1 MGKIKKIIENDL
13 VGGTTSTDVYPI
25 TSTKAVYNTNNEC
38 IDDTIKRGLVNISTE
53 YNNDHVVETLTIN
66 QALAKVPSEDR
77 VPGFR
82 GEVKTADGWVRLIF
96 SNINWYFTEA
106 QWLNTD
112 NWIIKNLEDSSLST
126 DEVNTL
132 IDNKLNTLS
141 SVAKSG
147 DYNDLSNKPTIPTS
161 TSSLLNDSNFTTKDY
176 VDESIANASLGGE
189 GSVDLSSYATKTYL
203 AEELAKSANFRS
215 LTFKKVKKDFLGATI
230 ATQLAEFNPATSNL
244 TLNLNYD
251 NVGLELNRVHI
262 NSTGYQ
268 TSDIIDIAV
277 SSYAGKGAKEIYW
290 FIPTV
295 SGTEGQVL
303 TSGGTDK
310 EPVWKTIY
318 APTTLG
324 NDGEV
329 LTSTSS
335 GLTWKAL
342 GSTTGNY
349 LPLNGGTVDGNLYI
363 NPSYNFYA
371 NQILSNNSNPLHIGH
386 LSIPNVGSTGK
397 AQINIYSEYIYF
409 GNVQAASPTSG
420 VNYYFDGSAL
430 SINGTWQTSSDM
442 TRKNKIEDIIPSFN
456 DVIDMPLFSFTWKN
470 SNDETNPMYGTSAQY
485 WKEKFP
491 IAVRGDEGS
500 YSVAY
505 GELALACTKSA
516 AIKINELE
524 TEVQTLKNELAEL
537 KSTVA
542 ALVSTISA

>member
-38 IDDTIKRGLVNISTE
+38 IDDTIKRRLINISTE

-106 QWLNTD
+106 QWLNTN

-147 DYNDLSNKPTIPTS
+147 DYNDLNNKPTIPTS
-161 TSSLLNDSNFTTKDY
+161 TSNLLNDSNFTTKDY
-176 VDESIANASLGGE
+176 VDESIANASLGG

-203 AEELAKSANFRS
+203 AEELAKSANFKS

-230 ATQLAEFNPATSNL
+230 TTQLAEFNPASSNL
-244 TLNLNYD
+244 ILNLNYD

-262 NSTGYQ
+262 NSTASQ

-335 GLTWKAL
+335 GLVWKAL
-342 GSTTGNY
+342 GSTTGKY
-349 LPLNGGTVDGNLYI
+349 LPLNGGTVDGNLYV

-371 NQILSNNSNPLHIGH
+371 NQILSYNSNPLHIGH
-386 LSIPNVGSTGK
+386 LSIPNVGSSGK
-397 AQINIYSEYIYF
+397 AQINIYPEYIYF

-420 VNYYFDGSAL
+420 VSYYFDGSAL

-456 DVIDMPLFSFTWKN
+456 DVIGMPLFSFTWKN
-470 SNDETNPMYGTSAQY
+470 SNGEINPMYGTSAQY

-524 TEVQTLKNELAEL
+524 TEVQALKNELAEL

-542 ALVSTISA
+542 ALISTTSA